1 MSNISKFTISIPE
14 QGLSDLKQRLNLAK
28 FPNELENTGWDM
40 GTPLHDVKRLAK
52 YWQNEFD
59 WKKSEKD
66 LNTLPQFQTV
76 IQCEGFEPLR
86 IHFIHSRSKAKDAIP
101 LLFCHG
107 WPGSFLE
114 GRKLLQPLTEET
126 DGQPS
131 FHVVIPSL
139 PNYGFSDGTSKRGF
153 SNVQYAE
160 TLHKLMLKLGY
171 NEYVTQGG
179 EIPVNLTL
187 KTIC

>member
-1 MSNISKFTISIPE
+1 MKDISQFTISIPD
-14 QGLSDLKQRLNLAK
+14 QGLNDLKQRLSLAK
-28 FPNELENTGWDM
+28 FPNELQNAGWDM
-40 GTPLHDVKRLAK
+40 GVPLHDVQRLTQ

-59 WKKSEKD
+59 WKKEEKF
-66 LNTLPQFQTV
+66 LNTLPQFKTT
-76 IQCEGFEPLR
+76 IQCEGFEPLG
-86 IHFIHSRSKAKDAIP
+86 IHFIHSRSEAEDAIP

-114 GRKLLQPLTEET
+114 GLKLLKPLGEGVS
-126 DGQPS
+126 GQPS

-153 SNVQYAE
+153 GNSQYAE

-179 EIPVNLTL
+179 QFFY
-187 KTIC
+187 